1 MSGASF
7 EQQPTSERSKI
18 RDEAQ
23 EWFARAQIA
32 PLDGDS
38 LVQLEAWLGRSASHR
53 AAYWRLEGAWEE
65 AGRLTALRPATRVA
79 QSALRHGPG
88 LSSKLVAA
96 VAVLAV
102 VAVAVLQ
109 FRSTSPGPKE
119 YATDV
124 GGRKILTLADGSQ
137 IELNTDTSI
146 RVAIASGSRT
156 VWLDRGEAYFQV
168 VHDAAHPF
176 SVIAGNRRV
185 VDLGTKFTARQDAGK
200 LEVSLFEGRAR
211 LEIAGGATSRS
222 AELKPGDVAVASA
235 TAISVVRKAPTAMD
249 SELGWRRGVLVFK
262 GTALADAAAE
272 MNRYNTGKI
281 VVSDPTIARQT
292 IDGTFPIHAVR
303 QFSEMAQAVFGLRVE
318 KHGTET
324 IITR

>member
-7 EQQPTSERSKI
+7 EQQLPLERSKI

-23 EWFARAQIA
+23 EWFARVQIA
-32 PLDGDS
+32 PLDGDN
-38 LVQLEAWLGRSASHR
+38 LNQFEAWLAQSTSHR

-65 AGRLTALRPATRVA
+65 AGRLTALRPVTRVV
-79 QSALRHGPG
+79 QSPQRRVPG
-88 LSSKLVAA
+88 FSSKLVAA
-96 VAVLAV
+96 AVVLAV
-102 VAVAVLQ
+102 VAAAGLQ
-109 FRSTSPGPKE
+109 FRLMSSRPKE

-124 GGRKILTLADGSQ
+124 GGRKILTLADGSR

-146 RVAIASGSRT
+146 RVAVTGGSRT
-156 VWLDRGEAYFQV
+156 VWLDKGEAYFQV

-176 SVIAGNRRV
+176 SVLAGNRRV
-185 VDLGTKFTARQDAGK
+185 VDLGTKFVARQDAGK
-200 LEVSLFEGRAR
+200 LEVALFEGRAR
-211 LEIAGGATSRS
+211 LEIAGDTASHS

-235 TAISVVRKAPTAMD
+235 TAISVVRKTPAAMD

-262 GTALADAAAE
+262 GTTLAGAAAE

-281 VVSDPTIARQT
+281 VVSDPAIARQT
-292 IDGTFPIHAVR
+292 IDGTFPIHAVG

-318 KHGTET
+318 KRGTET

>member
-1 MSGASF
+1 MSGTSF
-7 EQQPTSERSKI
+7 EQHPSSERSKI

-23 EWFARAQIA
+23 EWFARNQIA
-32 PLDGDS
+32 ACDGEI
-38 LVQLEAWLGRSASHR
+38 LLQFEAWLAQSDSHR

-79 QSALRHGPG
+79 QSAQRRAPG
-88 LSSKLVAA
+88 FSSKLVAA

-102 VAVAVLQ
+102 VAAAALQ
-109 FRSTSPGPKE
+109 FRSTSPEPKE

-124 GGRKILTLADGSQ
+124 GGRKILTLADGSR

-146 RVAIASGSRT
+146 RVAIAGGSRT

-185 VDLGTKFTARQDAGK
+185 VDLGTKFVARQDAGK
-200 LEVSLFEGRAR
+200 LEVSLFEGHAR
-211 LEIAGGATSRS
+211 LEIAGGTASRS
-222 AELKPGDVAVASA
+222 AELTPGDMAVASA
-235 TAISVVRKAPTAMD
+235 TGISVVRQATAAMD

-262 GTALADAAAE
+262 GTSLADAAAE
-272 MNRYNTGKI
+272 MNRYNAGKI

-318 KHGTET
+318 KRGTQT